1 MAKDNIR
8 YSYPTYVD
16 DASVGGYNRKEL
28 RGLNRQAKSGTLT
41 QRERARLK
49 YLTDERKG
57 RRKRGLLSGLGGAAA
72 TLGGLAL
79 AGKLGKGEGGG
90 GAALMDAIKSRL
102 AEGKIKR
109 GDKRFDKN
117 LQREHEEK
125 AKSGDQ
131 KALMN
136 EAFDLEGGY
145 PSRKDDPLL
154 SRIIR
159 RPRNLEDIDQPEEDF
174 DPGQDEDISI
184 SEGLLKRL
192 EKTPSESD
200 IYRSL
205 REAEDSGPTQPS
217 ELELMGLSGSLPT
230 GSRKVS
236 QDTSRTQEVSK
247 LLKSLDEKSIGESG
261 APLLDRTSLASGPG
275 PEGRSVENARAI
287 AREMAKRQDEKA
299 DEEMDYLN
307 FKGRLSQSP
316 SLQRLLRYGR
326 FDKGGKVSEGDS
338 NVNDLLNR
346 LNNMGRTDEDP
357 RKELT
362 RQSLSNLSGIQKRVL
377 DEFNKMRAD
386 RGLDP
391 VDELS
396 EEVISEM
403 EAFKSSNMDA
413 GGVVRNSLRNSM
425 NNRYN

>member
-1 MAKDNIR
+1 
-8 YSYPTYVD
+8 
-16 DASVGGYNRKEL
+16 
-28 RGLNRQAKSGTLT
+28 
-41 QRERARLK
+41 
-49 YLTDERKG
+49 
-57 RRKRGLLSGLGGAAA
+57 
-72 TLGGLAL
+72 
-79 AGKLGKGEGGG
+79 
-90 GAALMDAIKSRL
+90 
-102 AEGKIKR
+102 
-109 GDKRFDKN
+109 
-117 LQREHEEK
+117 
-125 AKSGDQ
+125 
-131 KALMN
+131 MN

-154 SRIIR
+154 SKIIR

-174 DPGQDEDISI
+174 DPGQDEDIALS
-184 SEGLLKRL
+184 SLFEKL
-192 EKTPSESD
+192 EKSPSESD

-261 APLLDRTSLASGPG
+261 VPSLDRTSFASGPG

-307 FKGRLSQSP
+307 FKERLRQSP
-316 SLQRLLRYGR
+316 YRYGR
-326 FDKGGKVSEGDS
+326 LDKGGKVSPSDS

-377 DEFNKMRAD
+377 MDFNNMRAEH
-386 RGLDP
+386 GLDP
-391 VDELS
+391 VDELT
-396 EEVISEM
+396 EENVSEM
-403 EAFKSSNMDA
+403 EALKSGMSK
-413 GGVVRNSLRNSM
+413 GGAIKNSLRNSM
-425 NNRYN
+425 NNRYR

>member
-57 RRKRGLLSGLGGAAA
+57 RRKRGLLAGLGGAAA

-109 GDKRFDKN
+109 GFKKELKQGN
-117 LQREHEEK
+117 KELQEMFK
-125 AKSGDQ
+125 KQAMSGDI
-131 KALMN
+131 
-136 EAFDLEGGY
+136 
-145 PSRKDDPLL
+145 PSSGDYDPMSDIQDIPL
-154 SRIIR
+154 S
-159 RPRNLEDIDQPEEDF
+159 PEE
-174 DPGQDEDISI
+174 EIIEEELYS
-184 SEGLLKRL
+184 
-192 EKTPSESD
+192 SD
-200 IYRSL
+200 MQ
-205 REAEDSGPTQPS
+205 QPS
-217 ELELMGLSGSLPT
+217 ELELMGLLGSLPK

-261 APLLDRTSLASGPG
+261 VPSLDRTSFASGPG

-307 FKGRLSQSP
+307 FKERLRQSP
-316 SLQRLLRYGR
+316 YRYGR
-326 FDKGGKVSEGDS
+326 LDKGGKVSPSDS

-377 DEFNKMRAD
+377 MDFNNMRAEH
-386 RGLDP
+386 GLDP
-391 VDELS
+391 VDELT
-396 EEVISEM
+396 EENVSEM
-403 EAFKSSNMDA
+403 EALKSGMSK
-413 GGVVRNSLRNSM
+413 GGAIKNSLRNSM
-425 NNRYN
+425 NNRYR

>member
-8 YSYPTYVD
+8 YRYPTYLD

-57 RRKRGLLSGLGGAAA
+57 RRKRGLLAGLGGAAA

-102 AEGKIKR
+102 AEGKDKR
-109 GDKRFDKN
+109 GFKRFDKN
-117 LQREHEEK
+117 IQRDYEKK
-125 AKSGDQ
+125 AKEVGDT

-145 PSRKDDPLL
+145 PSRKDDPSLPLL
-154 SRIIR
+154 ERIIR

-174 DPGQDEDISI
+174 DPGQDEDIALS
-184 SEGLLKRL
+184 SLFEKL

-200 IYRSL
+200 IYRNL

-217 ELELMGLSGSLPT
+217 ELELMGLSGSLPRD
-230 GSRKVS
+230 SRKVS
-236 QDTSRTQEVSK
+236 QDISRTQEVSK

-261 APLLDRTSLASGPG
+261 VPLLDRTSLASGPG

-307 FKGRLSQSP
+307 FKGRLRQSP
-316 SLQRLLRYGR
+316 YRYGR
-326 FDKGGKVSEGDS
+326 LNKGGKVSPSDS
-338 NVNDLLNR
+338 NVNDLLKR
-346 LNNMGRTDEDP
+346 LDNMGRTDEDP

-425 NNRYN
+425 NNRYR

>member
-1 MAKDNIR
+1 MAKLDLNSR
-8 YSYPTYVD
+8 YGTY
-16 DASVGGYNRKEL
+16 AAEAALGGYNRKEL
-28 RGLNRQAKSGTLT
+28 RGLNRQAKRGTLN

-49 YLTDERKG
+49 YLTEERKG
-57 RRKRGLLSGLGGAAA
+57 RRKRGLLAGLGGAAA

-79 AGKLGKGEGGG
+79 AGKLGKGEGGS
-90 GAALMDAIKSRL
+90 ALMDAIKSRL
-102 AEGKIKR
+102 AAKR
-109 GDKRFDKN
+109 VMRPINKEMKQEEQ
-117 LQREHEEK
+117 LQKMLRK
-125 AKSGDQ
+125 QAMSGDVPT
-131 KALMN
+131 
-136 EAFDLEGGY
+136 EADSVV

-174 DPGQDEDISI
+174 DPGQDEDIALS
-184 SEGLLKRL
+184 SLFEKL

-261 APLLDRTSLASGPG
+261 VPLLDRTSLASGPG

-338 NVNDLLNR
+338 NVNDLLKR
-346 LNNMGRTDEDP
+346 LDNMGRTDEDP
-357 RKELT
+357 LKKAA
-362 RQSLSNLSGIQKRVL
+362 RQSLGDLSDIQKRVL
-377 DEFNKMRAD
+377 MDFNNMRAEH
-386 RGLDP
+386 GLDP
-391 VDELS
+391 VDELT
-396 EEVISEM
+396 EENVSEM
-403 EAFKSSNMDA
+403 EALKSGMSK
-413 GGVVRNSLRNSM
+413 GGAIKNSLRNSM
-425 NNRYN
+425 NNRYR